1 MPAMPELSSNAQT
14 FVVGATG
21 GIGFGFVRH
30 LLADDRVGRVFATYR
45 DRDRAAD
52 LFALR
57 AESGDRLVCLACD
70 PTIEAHVVATIERIA
85 ERTDRLHAIVNCVGM
100 LHEDSATLTV
110 APEKSLRH
118 IDRDRL
124 LRYFEVNSIPTVL
137 LAKHSQNLV
146 KHGDPS
152 LFATISAKVGSIGD
166 NRLGGWYGYRASK
179 AALNMLVRNVAIE
192 FGRTRPNAIVVA
204 LHPGTTDT
212 GLSQPFQ
219 SNVAPEKLFPIDRTV
234 TQLLDVMAGLTQADS
249 GEFFS
254 WDGARLPW

>member
-1 MPAMPELSSNAQT
+1 MPQFGSNAQV

-30 LLADDRVGRVFATYR
+30 LLADANVGRVFATYR
-45 DRDRAAD
+45 DRDRAAE
-52 LFALR
+52 LFALQ
-57 AESGDRLVCLACD
+57 AEAGDRLVCLACD
-70 PTIEAHVVATIERIA
+70 PTIEANVVAAIERSA

-100 LHEDSATLTV
+100 LHEDSPTLPV
-110 APEKSLRH
+110 SPEKSLRH

-124 LRYFEVNSIPTVL
+124 LRYFEVNSVPTVL
-137 LAKHSQNLV
+137 LAKHVQNLL
-146 KHGDPS
+146 KHPETS
-152 LFATISAKVGSIGD
+152 TFATISAKVGSIGD

-192 FGRTRPNAIVVA
+192 LGRTRPNAIVVA

-219 SNVAPEKLFPIDRTV
+219 SNVAPEKLFSIDRTV
-234 TQLLDVMAGLTQADS
+234 TQLLDAIAGLTKADS

-254 WDGARLPW
+254 WDGTRLPW